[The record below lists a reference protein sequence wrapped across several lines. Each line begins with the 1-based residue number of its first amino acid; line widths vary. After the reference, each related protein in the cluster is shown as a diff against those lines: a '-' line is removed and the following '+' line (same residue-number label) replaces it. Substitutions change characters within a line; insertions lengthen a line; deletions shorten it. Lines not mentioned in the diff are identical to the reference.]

1 MTVHAVGVDGTTV
14 APAPGNSQPGQNF
27 RFISSSCQYNTK
39 SSGMA
44 VGKHSLAYTA
54 GLDPMSRRSTPGTE
68 HMVEVP
74 VSSLAQTLK
83 VEVSARC
90 WPWTAAAQ
98 S

>member
-27 RFISSSCQYNTK
+27 RFISSSYQYNIK

-54 GLDPMSRRSTPGTE
+54 GLDPTT
-68 HMVEVP
+68 H
-74 VSSLAQTLK
+74 
-83 VEVSARC
+83 
-90 WPWTAAAQ
+90 TA
-98 S
+98 SFTVIR